1 MAEPSLVE
9 FGTQPVERYREV
21 LGGDFERIERAVEV
35 VRQDFAGRTVW
46 HVSSTSLGGGVA
58 EMLRSFLPYARDA
71 GAQNQWV
78 VLSEQPEFFTI
89 TKRIHNKLHGH
100 PGDGGALGA
109 AERAQYEE
117 ILTDS
122 AGRLA
127 AVSYTHLT
135 LPTSDLV

>member
-58 EMLRSFLPYARDA
+58 EMLRSFLP
-71 GAQNQWV
+71 
-78 VLSEQPEFFTI
+78 
-89 TKRIHNKLHGH
+89 
-100 PGDGGALGA
+100 
-109 AERAQYEE
+109 
-117 ILTDS
+117 
-122 AGRLA
+122 
-127 AVSYTHLT
+127 
-135 LPTSDLV
+135 